1 MNHMK
6 VFQGENMAT
15 PSFIVI
21 ISHQFQHRVI
31 YTCLKLTPVYLLLL
45 KAVCMHAQLLRR
57 VQLFM
62 NPRTVALQDPL
73 PVEFSREEYW
83 SGSLFPTLGDL
94 PDPGSNLCLLCFLH
108 WQVDF
113 FF

>member
-1 MNHMK
+1 
-6 VFQGENMAT
+6 MAT

-21 ISHQFQHRVI
+21 ISHQFQHWII

-45 KAVCMHAQLLRR
+45 KAVCMRAQLLRC
-57 VQLFM
+57 VQFFM

-73 PVEFSREEYW
+73 PVEFSRQEYW
-83 SGSLFPTLGDL
+83 SGSLFPTPGDL

-113 FF
+113 FFKPLSPPE

>member
-1 MNHMK
+1 
-6 VFQGENMAT
+6 MAT

-21 ISHQFQHRVI
+21 ISHQFQHRIV
-31 YTCLKLTPVYLLLL
+31 YTSLKLTPVYLLLL
-45 KAVCMHAQLLRR
+45 KAVCVRAQLLRR

-73 PVEFSREEYW
+73 PVEFSRQEYW
-83 SGSLFPTLGDL
+83 SGSLFPTPGDL
-94 PDPGSNLCLLCFLH
+94 PDPGIEPVSPVFSALASG
-108 WQVDF
+108 F